1 MSGFNPSGSLAALIF
16 GLTRPIR
23 VRLRYGSQVRSTELH
38 GASAQQLLTALSVSL
53 HAGRSVHMMNTF
65 QFISLVGGAGAPEG
79 NKGNEAYETVRPSAL
94 CFLCYLLFRNL
105 MRALCAARR
114 ANAASRA
121 PTSRWRSRSCR
132 RHSCFLFFPFHSA
145 RFLFRLLDFGQ
156 WPKLHDSCLHRAIRH
171 FVIRTPR
178 FLVSNH
184 VFHRRGLA
192 TLGDN
197 GFVGNLQDTRIFF
210 TGDRERLR
218 FVIYCG
224 NHAFERS
231 SPHLAASRCC

>member
-1 MSGFNPSGSLAALIF
+1 
-16 GLTRPIR
+16 
-23 VRLRYGSQVRSTELH
+23 
-38 GASAQQLLTALSVSL
+38 
-53 HAGRSVHMMNTF
+53 MNTF

-105 MRALCAARR
+105 MRVLCAARR

-121 PTSRWRSRSCR
+121 RTYRWRSRSCR

-231 SPHLAASRCC
+231 SPHLAASRCCGCRGCIGIRGIAGVR